1 MTREPDAIVPEPGTF
16 AWSVLHDRHPA
27 VIAKV
32 REAFPF
38 GPQQNEALDELAS
51 ETSVATITAPEP
63 SGCDRDCWPEW
74 VREFAGRQLDQTPFL
89 FAESYFYRRLLDAT
103 GFYRPGPWWSV
114 DPFAPMKH
122 AELTD
127 ARLAEDLGWF
137 ETLTGASSTEIGAVL
152 LSASLWG
159 NRADLGF
166 QMSTRAASA
175 GRADDA
181 PEAAPAVLVDDSDLM
196 WSLLRRADSPQVV
209 MVADNTGRELIPDL
223 LLIDHLLETVG
234 VQAVALHVKPA
245 PYYVSDATGADV
257 IACLTW
263 LAERPEQLGRAGVR
277 LRRACAT
284 GRLTIHTHAFYCAP
298 LTYHDLPA
306 DLAAS
311 FADATVTIMKGDLN
325 YRRLVG
331 DRHWPP
337 TTGFEQLTS
346 YFPGPVTALRTLKSD
361 VAVGISPQLLE
372 VLDKSDTT
380 WRTVGTHAVVQTR
393 P

>member
-1 MTREPDAIVPEPGTF
+1 MTSEPDPIIPEPGTF

-27 VIAKV
+27 VITQV
-32 REAFPF
+32 RQAFPF
-38 GPQQNEALDELAS
+38 GPEQNDALDELAHES
-51 ETSVATITAPEP
+51 TVGPITVPEP
-63 SGCDRDCWPEW
+63 CGHDRDLWPEW
-74 VREFAGRQLDQTPFL
+74 AGEFNGRRLDQTPFL

-127 ARLAEDLGWF
+127 IRLAADLAWF
-137 ETLTGASSTEIGAVL
+137 ETLTDASDAERGAAL

-166 QMSTRAASA
+166 QMSAPSAAAA
-175 GRADDA
+175 GSGA
-181 PEAAPAVLVDDSDLM
+181 PDGAPALLADDSDLM
-196 WSLLRRADSPQVV
+196 WSLLCRADSPRVV

-223 LLIDHLLETVG
+223 LLIDHLLDSAG

-245 PYYVSDATGADV
+245 PYYVSDATGADLA
-257 IACLTW
+257 ACLTW
-263 LAERPEQLGRAGVR
+263 LAELPGQLGQAGAR
-277 LRRACAT
+277 LRSACAT
-284 GRLTIHTHAFYCAP
+284 GRLAVRTHAFYCAP
-298 LTYHDLPA
+298 LTYHDMPA
-306 DLAAS
+306 DLATC

-346 YFPGPVTALRTLKSD
+346 YFPGPVSALRTVKSD

-372 VLDKSDTT
+372 VLDKTDTP
-380 WRTVGTHAVVQTR
+380 WRTTGTHAVVHTR